1 MTDRKGCEQSEMG
14 LGVAPDNAKLI
25 DVLIDAQAGLAPIH
39 HDLEDEYYDMDLALG
54 FG

>member
-1 MTDRKGCEQSEMG
+1 MQKGFLNEDG
-14 LGVAPDNAKLI
+14 LRLGAAPDNAKLI
-25 DVLIDAQAGLAPIH
+25 NALIDAQTGLAPIH